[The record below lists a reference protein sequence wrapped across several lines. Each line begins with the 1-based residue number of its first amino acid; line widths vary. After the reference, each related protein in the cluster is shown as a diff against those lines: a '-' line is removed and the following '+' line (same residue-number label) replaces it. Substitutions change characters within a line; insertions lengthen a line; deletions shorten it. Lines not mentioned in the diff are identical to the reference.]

1 MNRNTTIALVL
12 IALLAVLFIVNRGR
26 TDIDLLV
33 VEFSML
39 KSLVFLGFTGA
50 GVAIGLLLK

>member
-1 MNRNTTIALVL
+1 MNRNTTIALVI
-12 IALLAVLFIVNRGR
+12 IALLAILFIVNRGR
-26 TDIDLLV
+26 TDVNLLV

>member
-26 TDIDLLV
+26 TDVDLIV

-39 KSLVFLGFTGA
+39 KSLVFLAFTGT